1 MAGIPRDIVYTRY
14 EGRRAIEWLRQSY
27 AMFSR
32 ARLAWVLLLFA
43 YGFALLVVAALPF
56 IGPILFFVLKPVFAV
71 GFLAATWTQERG
83 GTPALSQLFQGFR
96 SNLWRLVPLGVVL
109 LVGTQLAFA
118 STALIDGG
126 KLLTFVTESGS
137 GNLDQE
143 AVLQRWEETL
153 GDWRV
158 QAGMLFAIV
167 CAMPTV
173 LALWWAPAL
182 VVFQNATVG
191 LALGVSLRAA
201 LANWRAI
208 LRYLLTA
215 FVFVTVLPSFAWTII
230 VLLLPAP
237 VAVVMLFLLLLPYW
251 VVVAATLQICEY
263 VSYRDVFHA
272 GETLAPLTR
281 SGDQH
286 AR

>member
-1 MAGIPRDIVYTRY
+1 MAGIPREIVYTRY

-43 YGFALLVVAALPF
+43 YGFALLVVAALPL
-56 IGPILFFVLKPVFAV
+56 IGPILFFLLKPVFAV

-83 GTPALSQLFQGFR
+83 GAPALSQLFQGFR

-126 KLLTFVTESGS
+126 KLLAFVTESGS

-143 AVLQRWEETL
+143 AMLQRWEETL

-158 QAGMLFAIV
+158 QAGMLFAIL

-182 VVFQNATVG
+182 VVFQNATIG

-201 LANWRAI
+201 LVNWRAI

-215 FVFVTVLPSFAWTII
+215 FVFVTVLPSLAWTIM

-237 VAVVMLFLLLLPYW
+237 AAVVMLFLLLLPYW
-251 VVVAATLQICEY
+251 VAVAATLQICEY

-281 SGDQH
+281 GGDQH